1 MEFLAL
7 VIVVLA
13 AFLTPIIVN
22 RLNINFLPVVVAEIL
37 MGIVIGNSFLNIVE
51 RDSILNILSTLGFIF
66 LMFLSG
72 LEIDFKAFKKD
83 KRARQG
89 QNDDESSIPGHL
101 NLALTVFAFIMIIS
115 ILLAYVFKWLGLV
128 DDVLLMVI
136 IISTISLGVVV
147 PTLKEMNIM
156 RTTIGQF
163 ILLVAVLADLVTMI
177 LLTVYGAIN
186 GQGGSTIW
194 LIGIL
199 VVFTAIS
206 YILGVQFKRMSF
218 LQKLMD
224 GTTQI
229 GIRAVFALII
239 LLVALAEGVGA
250 ENILGAFLAGVVV
263 SLLNPDEE
271 MVEKLDSFGYGFF
284 IPIFFIMVGV
294 DLNIPSLIK
303 EPKLLIIIP
312 ILIVAFIISK
322 LIPVM
327 FIRRWFDMK
336 TTIASAFLLTST
348 LSLVIAAAKI
358 SERLNAISAETSGIL
373 ILSAVITCVFVP
385 IIFKKLFPVPDEF
398 NRKIE
403 VSLIGKNQLT
413 IPIAQNLTSQLY
425 DVTLYYRKDLSD
437 RRQLSDDITMIEIA
451 DYEQDVLE
459 RLGLFDRDIVVCAT
473 NDDDINRKVAK
484 LAKAHQVERVICRL
498 ESTTDDTELVDS
510 GIEIFSSYLSNKIL
524 LKGLIETPN
533 MLNLLSNVE
542 TSLYE
547 IQMLNYKYENIQLRN
562 FPFGGDIIFVRIIRN
577 NESIV
582 PHGDTQLRYGD
593 RLIVTGAK
601 EYVDE
606 LKQELEFYF

>member
-1 MEFLAL
+1 MEFLSL

-547 IQMLNYKYENIQLRN
+547 IQMLNYKYENIQL
-562 FPFGGDIIFVRIIRN
+562 
-577 NESIV
+577 
-582 PHGDTQLRYGD
+582 
-593 RLIVTGAK
+593 
-601 EYVDE
+601 
-606 LKQELEFYF
+606 

>member
-1 MEFLAL
+1 MEFLSL

-413 IPIAQNLTSQLY
+413 IPIAQNLTSQLC

>member
-1 MEFLAL
+1 MEFLSL

-562 FPFGGDIIFVRIIRN
+562 FPFGGDIIFVRIIHN

-606 LKQELEFYF
+606 LKRELEFYF

>member
-1 MEFLAL
+1 MEFLSL
-7 VIVVLA
+7 VVVVLA
-13 AFLTPIIVN
+13 AFLTPILVN
-22 RLNINFLPVVVAEIL
+22 RLRVSFLPVVVAEIL
-37 MGIVIGNSFLNIVE
+37 MGIVIGHSFLNLVE
-51 RDSILNILSTLGFIF
+51 RDAMLNILSTLGFIF

-83 KRARQG
+83 K
-89 QNDDESSIPGHL
+89 SSTTQEEKSKKQEPGHL
-101 NLALTVFAFIMIIS
+101 QLAVIVFMAIMIIS
-115 ILLAYVFKWLGLV
+115 IVFAYMFKWFGLI

-177 LLTVYGAIN
+177 LLTGYGAMHAS
-186 GQGGSTIW
+186 GSTSLW
-194 LIGIL
+194 LIGSL
-199 VVFTAIS
+199 VVFTLIF
-206 YILGVQFKRMSF
+206 YFLGGIFKKAQFPQM
-218 LQKLMD
+218 LMD

-263 SLLNPDEE
+263 SLLGPDED

-294 DLNIPSLIK
+294 DLNIPELIK
-303 EPKLLIIIP
+303 EPSLLLIIP
-312 ILIVAFIISK
+312 FLILAFLISK
-322 LIPVM
+322 LVPV
-327 FIRRWFDMK
+327 FYIRRWFDMK
-336 TTIASAFLLTST
+336 TTISSAFLLTST
-348 LSLVIAAAKI
+348 LSLVIASAKI
-358 SERLNAISAETSGIL
+358 AEQLGTISSEISGIL
-373 ILSAVITCVFVP
+373 ILSSVITCVFVP
-385 IIFKKLFPVPDEF
+385 IVFKKMFPMPDEAT
-398 NRKIE
+398 RQIE

-425 DVTLYYRKDLSD
+425 QVSLYYRNDLSD
-437 RRQLSDDITMIEIA
+437 KRKLSDAISMIEIA
-451 DYEQDVLE
+451 DYEEELLE
-459 RLGLFDRDIVVCAT
+459 RLGLFERNIVVCST
-473 NDDDINRKVAK
+473 NDDDINRKVA
-484 LAKAHQVERVICRL
+484 LMAKAHGVKRVICRL
-498 ESTTDDTELVDS
+498 ESSSSDVELQKE
-510 GIEIFSSYLSNKIL
+510 GIEVFSSYLSNKIL

-547 IQMLNYKYENIQLRN
+547 IAMLNHQYDQIQLRN
-562 FPFGGDIIFVRIIRN
+562 FPFDGDIIFVRIIRN

-582 PHGDTQLRYGD
+582 PHGDTQLRYRD
-593 RLIVTGAK
+593 RVIVTGSK

-606 LKQELEFYF
+606 LKRELEFYY

>member
-1 MEFLAL
+1 MEFLSL

-177 LLTVYGAIN
+177 LLTIYGAIN

-206 YILGVQFKRMSF
+206 YILGVQFKRMLF

-398 NRKIE
+398 NRKID

>member
-1 MEFLAL
+1 MEFLSL

-136 IISTISLGVVV
+136 IISTISLAVVV

>member
-1 MEFLAL
+1 MEFLSL

-373 ILSAVITCVFVP
+373 ILSAVITCVFVL

-484 LAKAHQVERVICRL
+484 LAKTHQVERVICRL

>member
-1 MEFLAL
+1 MEFLSL

-250 ENILGAFLAGVVV
+250 ENKLGGFLAGVVV

-606 LKQELEFYF
+606 LKRELEFYF

>member
-1 MEFLAL
+1 MEFLSL
-7 VIVVLA
+7 VVVVLA
-13 AFLTPIIVN
+13 AFFTPILVN
-22 RLNINFLPVVVAEIL
+22 RLRITFLPIVVAEIL
-37 MGIVIGNSFLNIVE
+37 MGIVIGHSFLNLVE
-51 RDSILNILSTLGFIF
+51 RDAMLNILSTLGFIF

-72 LEIDFKAFKKD
+72 LEIDFKAFKRD
-83 KRARQG
+83 K
-89 QNDDESSIPGHL
+89 SSANKEQKLKKQEPGHL
-101 NLALTVFAFIMIIS
+101 QLAVVVFMFIMIIS
-115 ILLAYVFKWLGLV
+115 IIFAYMFKWFGLI

-177 LLTVYGAIN
+177 LLTAYGTLHASGN
-186 GQGGSTIW
+186 TSLW
-194 LIGIL
+194 LIGSL
-199 VVFTAIS
+199 VVFTIIF
-206 YILGVQFKRMSF
+206 YLLGGIFKKAQF

-263 SLLNPDEE
+263 SLLGPDED

-294 DLNIPSLIK
+294 DLNIPQLIK
-303 EPKLLIIIP
+303 EPALLLIIP
-312 ILIVAFIISK
+312 FLILAFLISK
-322 LIPVM
+322 LIPL
-327 FIRRWFDMK
+327 FYIRKWFDMK
-336 TTIASAFLLTST
+336 TTISSAFLLTST
-348 LSLVIAAAKI
+348 LSLVIASAKI
-358 SERLNAISAETSGIL
+358 AEQLGTISPEISGIL

-385 IIFKKLFPVPDEF
+385 IVFKKLFPVPDEF

-413 IPIAQNLTSQLY
+413 IPIAQNLSSQLY
-425 DVTLYYRKDLSD
+425 QVSLYYRNDLSD
-437 RRQLSDDITMIEIA
+437 KRKLSDAISMIEIS
-451 DYEQDVLE
+451 DYEEELLE
-459 RLGLFDRDIVVCAT
+459 RLGLFERNIVVCST
-473 NDDDINRKVAK
+473 NDDEINRKVA
-484 LAKAHQVERVICRL
+484 LMAKAHGVKRVICRL
-498 ESTTDDTELVDS
+498 ESSSSDETLQKA
-510 GIEIFSSYLSNKIL
+510 GIEIFSSYMSNKIL

-547 IQMLNYKYENIQLRN
+547 IAMLNHQYDQIQLRN

-582 PHGDTQLRYGD
+582 PHGDTQLRYRD
-593 RLIVTGAK
+593 RVIVTGSK

-606 LKQELEFYF
+606 LKRELEFYY

>member
-1 MEFLAL
+1 MEFLSL

-206 YILGVQFKRMSF
+206 YILGVKFKRMSF

-327 FIRRWFDMK
+327 YIRRWFDMK

-385 IIFKKLFPVPDEF
+385 IIFKKMFPVPDEF

-413 IPIAQNLTSQLY
+413 SPIAQNLTSQLY

-498 ESTTDDTELVDS
+498 ESTTDDTELVDL

>member
-1 MEFLAL
+1 MEFLSL

-250 ENILGAFLAGVVV
+250 ENILGTFLAGVVV

>member
-1 MEFLAL
+1 MEFLSL

-250 ENILGAFLAGVVV
+250 ENILGAFLVGVVV

-606 LKQELEFYF
+606 LKRELEFYF

>member
-1 MEFLAL
+1 MEFLSL

-358 SERLNAISAETSGIL
+358 SESLNAISAETSGIL

>member
-1 MEFLAL
+1 MEFLSL

-510 GIEIFSSYLSNKIL
+510 AIEIFSSYLSNKIL

-606 LKQELEFYF
+606 LKRELEFYF

>member
-1 MEFLAL
+1 MEFLSL

-218 LQKLMD
+218 LQKMMD

-606 LKQELEFYF
+606 LKRELEFYF

>member
-1 MEFLAL
+1 MEFLSL
-7 VIVVLA
+7 VVVVLA
-13 AFLTPIIVN
+13 AFLTPILVN
-22 RLNINFLPVVVAEIL
+22 RLRVSFLPVVVAEIL
-37 MGIVIGNSFLNIVE
+37 MGIVIGHSFLNLVE
-51 RDSILNILSTLGFIF
+51 RDAMLNILSTLGFIF

-83 KRARQG
+83 K
-89 QNDDESSIPGHL
+89 SSTTQEEKSKKQEPGHL
-101 NLALTVFAFIMIIS
+101 QLAVIVFMAIMIIS
-115 ILLAYVFKWLGLV
+115 IVFAYMFKWLGLI

-177 LLTVYGAIN
+177 LLTGYGAMHAS
-186 GQGGSTIW
+186 GSTSLW
-194 LIGIL
+194 LIGSL
-199 VVFTAIS
+199 VVFTLIF
-206 YILGVQFKRMSF
+206 YFLGGIFKKAQF
-218 LQKLMD
+218 LQMLMD

-263 SLLNPDEE
+263 SLLGPDED

-294 DLNIPSLIK
+294 DLNIPELIK
-303 EPKLLIIIP
+303 EPSLLLIIP
-312 ILIVAFIISK
+312 FLILAFLISK
-322 LIPVM
+322 LVPV
-327 FIRRWFDMK
+327 FYIRRWFDMK
-336 TTIASAFLLTST
+336 TTISSAFLLTST
-348 LSLVIAAAKI
+348 LSLVIASAKI
-358 SERLNAISAETSGIL
+358 AEQLGTISSEISGIL
-373 ILSAVITCVFVP
+373 ILSSVITCVFVP
-385 IIFKKLFPVPDEF
+385 IVFKKMFPMPDEAT
-398 NRKIE
+398 RQIE

-425 DVTLYYRKDLSD
+425 QVSLYYRNDLSD
-437 RRQLSDDITMIEIA
+437 KRKLSDAISMIEIA
-451 DYEQDVLE
+451 DYEEELLE
-459 RLGLFDRDIVVCAT
+459 RLGLFERNIVVCST
-473 NDDDINRKVAK
+473 NDDDINRKVA
-484 LAKAHQVERVICRL
+484 LMAKAHGVKRVICRL
-498 ESTTDDTELVDS
+498 ESSASDVELQKE
-510 GIEIFSSYLSNKIL
+510 GIEVFSSYLSNKIL

-547 IQMLNYKYENIQLRN
+547 IAMLNHQYDQIQLRN
-562 FPFGGDIIFVRIIRN
+562 FPFDGDIIFVRIIRN

-582 PHGDTQLRYGD
+582 PHGDTQLRYRD
-593 RLIVTGAK
+593 RVIVTGSK

-606 LKQELEFYF
+606 LKRELEFYY

>member
-1 MEFLAL
+1 MEFVSL
-7 VIVVLA
+7 VVVVLA
-13 AFLTPIIVN
+13 AFLTPILVN
-22 RLNINFLPVVVAEIL
+22 RLRITFLPIVVAEIL
-37 MGIVIGNSFLNIVE
+37 MGIIIGHSFLNIVE

-83 KRARQG
+83 K
-89 QNDDESSIPGHL
+89 SSTKKEEKVKKQEPGHL
-101 NLALTVFAFIMIIS
+101 QLAIVVFMFIMIIS
-115 ILLAYVFKWLGLV
+115 IVFAYMFKWFGLI

-177 LLTVYGAIN
+177 LLTAYGTLHASGN
-186 GQGGSTIW
+186 TSLW
-194 LIGIL
+194 LIGSL
-199 VVFTAIS
+199 VVFTIVF
-206 YILGVQFKRMSF
+206 YLLGGFFKKAQF

-229 GIRAVFALII
+229 GIRAVFALIL

-263 SLLNPDEE
+263 SLLNPDED

-294 DLNIPSLIK
+294 DLNIPELIK
-303 EPKLLIIIP
+303 EPALLLIIP
-312 ILIVAFIISK
+312 FLILAFLISE
-322 LIPVM
+322 LIPV
-327 FIRRWFDMK
+327 FYIRRWFDMK
-336 TTIASAFLLTST
+336 TTISSAFLLTST
-348 LSLVIAAAKI
+348 LSLVIASAKI
-358 SERLNAISAETSGIL
+358 AEQLGTISPEISGIL

-385 IIFKKLFPVPDEF
+385 IIFKKMFPMPDEAT
-398 NRKIE
+398 RQIE

-413 IPIAQNLTSQLY
+413 IPIAQNLSSQLY
-425 DVTLYYRKDLSD
+425 QVSLYYRNDLSD
-437 RRQLSDDITMIEIA
+437 KRKLSDAISMVEIA
-451 DYEQDVLE
+451 DYEEGLLE
-459 RLGLFDRDIVVCAT
+459 RLGLFKRNIVVCST
-473 NDDDINRKVAK
+473 NDDDINRKVA
-484 LAKAHQVERVICRL
+484 LMAKAHGVKRVICRL
-498 ESTTDDTELVDS
+498 ESSSNDESLQRE
-510 GIEIFSSYLSNKIL
+510 GIEVFSSYMSNKIL

-547 IQMLNYKYENIQLRN
+547 IAMLNHQYDQIQLRN
-562 FPFGGDIIFVRIIRN
+562 FPFDGDIIFVRIIRN

-582 PHGDTQLRYGD
+582 PHGDTQLRYRD
-593 RLIVTGAK
+593 RVIVTGSK

-606 LKQELEFYF
+606 LKRELEFYY

>member
-1 MEFLAL
+1 MEFVSL
-7 VIVVLA
+7 VVVVLA
-13 AFLTPIIVN
+13 AFFTPIIVN
-22 RLNINFLPVVVAEIL
+22 RLRITFLPIVVAEIL
-37 MGIVIGNSFLNIVE
+37 MGIIIGHSFLNLVE

-72 LEIDFKAFKKD
+72 LEIDFKAFKRD
-83 KRARQG
+83 K
-89 QNDDESSIPGHL
+89 SSTKKEEKAKKQEPGHL
-101 NLALTVFAFIMIIS
+101 QLAIVVFLFIMIIS
-115 ILLAYVFKWLGLV
+115 IVFAYMFKWFGLI

-177 LLTVYGAIN
+177 LLTAYGTLHASGN
-186 GQGGSTIW
+186 TSLW
-194 LIGIL
+194 LIGSL
-199 VVFTAIS
+199 VVFTIVF
-206 YILGVQFKRMSF
+206 YFLGGFFKKAQF

-229 GIRAVFALII
+229 GIRAVFALIL

-263 SLLNPDEE
+263 SLLNPDED

-294 DLNIPSLIK
+294 DLNIPELIK
-303 EPKLLIIIP
+303 EPALLLIIP
-312 ILIVAFIISK
+312 FLILAFLISK
-322 LIPVM
+322 LIPV
-327 FIRRWFDMK
+327 FYIRRWFDMK
-336 TTIASAFLLTST
+336 TTISSAFLLTST
-348 LSLVIAAAKI
+348 LSLVIASAKI
-358 SERLNAISAETSGIL
+358 AEQLGTISPEISGIL

-385 IIFKKLFPVPDEF
+385 IVFKKMFPMPDEAT
-398 NRKIE
+398 RQIE

-413 IPIAQNLTSQLY
+413 IPIAQNLSSQLY
-425 DVTLYYRKDLSD
+425 QVSLYYRNDLSD
-437 RRQLSDDITMIEIA
+437 KRKLSDAISMIEIA
-451 DYEQDVLE
+451 DYEEGLLE
-459 RLGLFDRDIVVCAT
+459 RLGLFKRNIVVCST
-473 NDDDINRKVAK
+473 NDDNINRKVA
-484 LAKAHQVERVICRL
+484 LMAKAHGVKRVICRL
-498 ESTTDDTELVDS
+498 ESSSNDESLNRE
-510 GIEIFSSYLSNKIL
+510 GIEVFSSYMSNKIL

-547 IQMLNYKYENIQLRN
+547 IAMLNHQYDQIQLRN

-582 PHGDTQLRYGD
+582 PHGDTQLRYRD
-593 RLIVTGAK
+593 RVIVTGSK

-606 LKQELEFYF
+606 LKRELEFYY

>member
-1 MEFLAL
+1 MEFLSL
-7 VIVVLA
+7 VIVVVA

-37 MGIVIGNSFLNIVE
+37 MGIVIGHSFLNIVE
-51 RDSILNILSTLGFIF
+51 RDSVLNILSTLGFIF

-83 KRARQG
+83 SRSRQG
-89 QNDDESSIPGHL
+89 KNKQEKNLPSHL
-101 NLALTVFAFIMIIS
+101 NLALTVFGFIMLIS
-115 ILLAYVFKWLGLV
+115 IILAYAFKWLGLV
-128 DDVLLMVI
+128 DDVLLMAI

-163 ILLVAVLADLVTMI
+163 ILLVAVLADLVTML

-186 GQGGSTIW
+186 GHGGSTIW
-194 LIGIL
+194 LTGIL
-199 VVFTAIS
+199 IVFTIIF
-206 YILGVQFKRMSF
+206 YILGGVFKRMSF

-250 ENILGAFLAGVVV
+250 EYILGAFLAGVVV

-303 EPKLLIIIP
+303 EPSLLLIIP
-312 ILIVAFIISK
+312 VLIIAFVVSK
-322 LIPVM
+322 LIPVL
-327 FIRRWFDMK
+327 FIKRWFDTK

-358 SERLNAISAETSGIL
+358 AEQLKTISAETSGIL

-385 IIFKKLFPVPDEF
+385 IVFKKLFPIPNEV
-398 NRKIE
+398 NRRIE

-425 DVTLYYRKDLSD
+425 NISLYYRKDLSD
-437 RRQLSDDITMIEIA
+437 SRKLSDEITMVEIA
-451 DYEQDVLE
+451 DYEENLLA
-459 RLGLFDRDIVVCAT
+459 RLGLFEKDIVVCAT
-473 NDDDINRKVAK
+473 NDDEINRNVA
-484 LAKAHQVERVICRL
+484 LMAKKYGVDRVICRL
-498 ESTTDDTELVDS
+498 ESSNEDAKIKAQ
-510 GIEIFSSYLSNKIL
+510 GIEVFSNYLSNKIL

-547 IQMLNYKYENIQLRN
+547 IQMLNHHYENIQLRN
-562 FPFGGDIIFVRIIRN
+562 FPFRGDIIFVRIVRN
-577 NESIV
+577 NESLV
-582 PHGDTQLRYGD
+582 PHGDTQLRYKD
-593 RLIVTGAK
+593 RLIVTGSK

-606 LKQELEFYF
+606 LKQELEFYY